1 MRDDATCP
9 TRMRL
14 QGVWTTCDQPVQ
26 GGTICPACYS
36 DAAARIRAADQTIL
50 ALRLIAAGLE
60 TTPTSGP
67 SNHGPGSRPP
77 INVTATDALADL
89 MRALNIAD
97 VWGLDLDPHQRTA
110 PDIHH
115 RIAAA
120 DDAIAAARRITDPAP
135 ALVRVPC
142 PTQGCARRI
151 PIPRNHPNDAVITCH
166 ACGTWGVL
174 SWWVDQVG
182 VHHAPCPIVELPERL
197 AAWGHPGIP
206 TDTIRTWA
214 DRGRITS
221 SRRDDRGRRLYDPAT
236 VAAYAGQLA
245 ARSRKIGA

>member
-1 MRDDATCP
+1 VRDDATCP

-36 DAAARIRAADQTIL
+36 DAAARIDKAAGVLT
-50 ALRLIAAGLE
+50 ALRLIAVGLE
-60 TTPTSGP
+60 SLAESDSATGKA
-67 SNHGPGSRPP
+67 GSMAPV
-77 INVTATDALADL
+77 NVTALDAHATLKA
-89 MRALNIAD
+89 ALRDAN
-97 VWGLDLDPHQRTA
+97 VLNLRGDPQQRTT

-120 DDAIAAARRITDPAP
+120 DAAIAAAQRITDPAP
-135 ALVRVPC
+135 PLVRIPC
-142 PTQGCARRI
+142 PTPGCARRI
-151 PIPRNHPNDAVITCH
+151 PIPRNHPHDAVITCH

-182 VHHAPCPIVELPERL
+182 VHHAPCRIVELPERL

-214 DRGRITS
+214 DRNHIPS
-221 SRRDDRGRRLYDPAT
+221 SGRDDRGRRLYDPAT